1 MFLYITVA
9 TYWKVKLLRWERNML
24 TYKVD
29 EEVALRLFNEDDAEE
44 FYQLT
49 IHSKTY
55 LKEWL
60 GWLDNIK
67 TVEDTAK
74 NIKSRLN
81 EVVENRGY
89 PKSFAII
96 YNGKIAGTIGFS
108 RIDERNRIG
117 VIGYWLGKEFQGKG
131 IMSKAFKAL
140 IDYGFKELH
149 FNRIEVR
156 IAAENEKSQAI
167 PERFGFT
174 KEGVIRQAE
183 LLYDYYVD
191 HVIYGLLVEDWK

>member
-1 MFLYITVA
+1 
-9 TYWKVKLLRWERNML
+9 ML

-60 GWLDNIK
+60 DNIK

-81 EVVENRGY
+81 EVVENREY

-96 YNGKIAGTIGFS
+96 YNGKIAGTIRFS

-117 VIGYWLGKEFQGKG
+117 VISYWLGK
-131 IMSKAFKAL
+131 
-140 IDYGFKELH
+140 
-149 FNRIEVR
+149 
-156 IAAENEKSQAI
+156 
-167 PERFGFT
+167 
-174 KEGVIRQAE
+174 
-183 LLYDYYVD
+183 
-191 HVIYGLLVEDWK
+191 

>member
-1 MFLYITVA
+1 
-9 TYWKVKLLRWERNML
+9 ML

-49 IHSKTY
+49 IQSKTY

-67 TVEDTAK
+67 KVEDTAE
-74 NIKSRLN
+74 NIRSRLN
-81 EVVENRGY
+81 EVVENKGY

-96 YNGKIAGTIGFS
+96 HNGKIAGTIGFS
-108 RIDERNRIG
+108 SIDQGNRIG
-117 VIGYWLGKEFQGKG
+117 VVGYWLGEEFQGRG
-131 IMSKAFKAL
+131 IMSKAFRAL
-140 IDYGFKELH
+140 VDYGFNELQ

-156 IAAENEKSQAI
+156 VAVENVKSQAI
-167 PERFGFT
+167 PERSGFT

-183 LLYDYYVD
+183 LLYDHYVD
-191 HVIYGLLVEDWK
+191 HIIYGLLVEDWK